1 MIFDFLNILSF
12 LTIFTGV
19 ICLVDILWRWL
30 RKIPM
35 DKNIRPPLV
44 IDYAR
49 SFFPVLLIVSI
60 MRSFLFQPYYVSTGS
75 LEPTIMPG
83 DMILV
88 NQYDYGLRI
97 PLWNKKIVDIGKP
110 QRGQIALFRWPVNP
124 AATFVKR
131 VIGIPGDC
139 ISYQNK
145 VFYINGKKMLQK
157 FIKNTMEVSDDDKTW
172 KAKEYEENLD
182 GFKHLILLQ
191 PDYHHPTQ
199 NFRNLIVPKGEYL
212 MIGDNRDNSDDSR
225 SWGFVPARNFIG
237 RALFTWMN
245 WDSHF
250 QKRLHSLGACPE
262 SACK

>member
-1 MIFDFLNILSF
+1 MIFDFLNMLSF
-12 LTIFTGV
+12 LTIFAGV

-30 RKIPM
+30 RKIPT
-35 DKNIRPPLV
+35 DKNTRPPLV

-49 SFFPVLLIVSI
+49 SFFPVLLIVLI
-60 MRSFLFQPYYVSTGS
+60 VRSFLFQPYCVSTGS

-88 NQYDYGLRI
+88 NQYDYGLHI
-97 PLWNKKIVDIGKP
+97 PLWNKKIVDIGEP

-131 VIGIPGDC
+131 VIGIPGDH
-139 ISYQNK
+139 ISYLNK

-157 FIKNTMEVSDDDKTW
+157 FIKNTTEVNDDDKTW

-225 SWGFVPARNFIG
+225 SWGFVPTRNFIG
-237 RALFTWMN
+237 RALFIWMS

-250 QKRLHSLGACPE
+250 QKRLHSLGV
-262 SACK
+262 